1 MNIASIIEETV
12 TGMGYELVDI
22 ELSPRGRLIRV
33 FMDCTAEAGRP
44 VNVEDCALVSNQLT
58 RLFAVENIDYDRLEI
73 SSPGL
78 DRPLTR
84 PAHFERFVGEEA
96 QIRVRVPVAGQRNF
110 TGVLKGVAEG
120 KVCLETATGLREF
133 EFDQID
139 KARLVV
145 KF

>member
-1 MNIASIIEETV
+1 MSVESIIEETV

-22 ELSPRGRLIRV
+22 ELSPRGRLMRV
-33 FMDCTAEAGRP
+33 FIDCAADAGRA

-84 PAHFERFVGEEA
+84 PAHFERFAGQEA
-96 QIRVRVPVAGQRNF
+96 QIRVRVPVEGQRNF
-110 TGVLKGVAEG
+110 VGVLAGVQDG
-120 KVCLETATGLREF
+120 KVALETQAGLRQF
-133 EFDQID
+133 DFDQID
-139 KARLVV
+139 RARLVP

>member
-1 MNIASIIEETV
+1 MSVESIIEETV

-22 ELSPRGRLIRV
+22 ELSPRGRLMRV
-33 FMDCTAEAGRP
+33 FIDCAADAGRA

-58 RLFAVENIDYDRLEI
+58 RVFAVENIDYDRLEI

-84 PAHFERFVGEEA
+84 PAHFERFVGQEA
-96 QIRVRVPVAGQRNF
+96 QIRVRVPVEGQRNF
-110 TGVLKGVAEG
+110 VGVLAGVQDG
-120 KVCLETATGLREF
+120 KVALVTLAGLRQF
-133 EFDQID
+133 ELDQID
-139 KARLVV
+139 RARLVP